1 MQLTAHMECRRPE
14 IIWVW
19 EIFCSDNCIHYKFSI
34 IDTLVP
40 LAPTLG
46 SLVRQMQT
54 PWPLIGPKSLCWS
67 LIGRSWDEMHIQ
79 DSSRPRL
86 CLIDFANCEK
96 LFIQMLL
103 LTIHHHTSRAWQ
115 PGRACEGSDLEG
127 LRVRGTHAWKHKV
140 ALGDIDLA
148 IRTRNHN

>member
-1 MQLTAHMECRRPE
+1 MQEARDNLSPL
-14 IIWVW
+14 W

-40 LAPTLG
+40 LALTLG
-46 SLVRQMQT
+46 SLVRQMQI
-54 PWPLIGPKSLCWS
+54 PWPLIGSQSLSWP
-67 LIGRSWDEMHIQ
+67 LIGWSWDEMHIQ

-86 CLIDFANCEK
+86 CLIDCANCEK

-103 LTIHHHTSRAWQ
+103 RTIHHHTSRAWQ
-115 PGRACEGSDLEG
+115 LGPGVWRKWL
-127 LRVRGTHAWKHKV
+127 RGTHSWKHKV

-148 IRTRNHN
+148 IRTRIIIKNLT

>member
-1 MQLTAHMECRRPE
+1 MQLTAHMECRRRE

-54 PWPLIGPKSLCWS
+54 PCPLIGPQSLYWPLIGW
-67 LIGRSWDEMHIQ
+67 SWDEMHSQ

-115 PGRACEGSDLEG
+115 LGPGVWRKWLGG
-127 LRVRGTHAWKHKV
+127 GTHCWKHKV
-140 ALGDIDLA
+140 TLGDIDLA